1 MSEPATQP
9 AQPDPAQPPTAS
21 PTPTPPTPPGT
32 PEPPKSGKRSL
43 EDLLANLDDDAKSA
57 VLGEVSKARNE
68 AKSLRDRVKAAEPK
82 AAEYDKVLEAQKT
95 AEQKAADA
103 AAAAEKKAADA
114 LERVARAEI
123 KAALAGVVGNA
134 DEILEDL
141 NVRRFLT
148 DDGEVDKSAVEA
160 LTKKYAAMQAQA
172 AAPRAPQ
179 PDRSQASGG
188 NHPSAA
194 TPRDTFAGWLKN
206 ELQHK

>member
-1 MSEPATQP
+1 MSEPAT
-9 AQPDPAQPPTAS
+9 DPAQPTTP
-21 PTPTPPTPPGT
+21 PTPTPPATSPAGGT
-32 PEPPKSGKRSL
+32 DPQQPPKPGKRSL
-43 EDLLANLDDDAKSA
+43 EDLLADLDDDAKTA
-57 VLGEVSKARNE
+57 VLKEVSKARNE
-68 AKSLRDRVKAAEPK
+68 AKGLRDRVNTAEPK

-95 AEQKAADA
+95 AEQKSADV

-123 KAALAGVVGNA
+123 KAALAGVVGNP

-141 NVRRFLT
+141 NLRKFMT
-148 DDGEVDKSAVEA
+148 DEGEIDQTAVDA

-188 NHPSAA
+188 NHTSTS